1 MPPRKYGCPYQGSKD
16 FIAKAIVAALP
27 SAETFVDLFAGGC
40 AVTHAAMV
48 SGRYSRFIANDFGRM
63 PSVFVD
69 AINGA
74 ASDRNHWLKWVSH
87 ERFFEE
93 KAKSEDERD
102 RALMS
107 VWSFGNNGSSYL
119 FGRHIEPWKHAL
131 WRARVDGDFGGLAEF
146 GIVTD
151 DASRRAVMSHHEE
164 WKQKYV
170 AWFKA
175 LHGADAEAG
184 IGDARHCADLERL
197 QRLENLERL
206 QRLQRLE
213 RLQRLKRLQSLE
225 VLRGDYRDVAIPP
238 HSVVYCDPPYQGTN
252 CKAYSGGAFDHAAFW
267 EWARSRPFPVYV
279 SEYHAP
285 EDFAVW
291 CEIDHHSRMSAKGMF
306 AIKERVF
313 VHRRYAKELS
323 L

>member
-1 MPPRKYGCPYQGSKD
+1 MPTRKYGCPYQGSKN
-16 FIAKAIVAALP
+16 FIAEVIVAALP

-63 PSVFVD
+63 PQVFVA

-74 ASDRNHWLKWVSH
+74 ASDRNRWLKWVSR
-87 ERFFEE
+87 ERFLEE

-102 RALMS
+102 PALMS

-119 FGRHIEPWKHAL
+119 YGRHVEPWKHAL
-131 WRARVDGDFGGLAEF
+131 WRAHVDGDFGGLAEF

-164 WKQKYV
+164 WQQKYV

-175 LHGADAEAG
+175 RHGADAEAG
-184 IGDARHCADLERL
+184 IGDATHCGGL
-197 QRLENLERL
+197 QSLERL
-206 QRLQRLE
+206 QRLQSLE
-213 RLQRLKRLQSLE
+213 RLQNLQSLE
-225 VLRGDYRDVAIPP
+225 VLRGDYRDVPIPP
-238 HSVVYCDPPYQGTN
+238 RSVVYCDPPYQGTN

-267 EWARSRPFPVYV
+267 EWVRSRPFPVYV

-291 CEIDHHSRMSAKGMF
+291 CEIDHNSRMCAKGMF
-306 AIKERVF
+306 AVKERVF
-313 VHRRYAKELS
+313 VHRRFANQLYFS
-323 L
+323 F